1 MKLSEAWLREWVDPP
16 LSTEQLARRLT
27 MAGLE
32 VDSVEPAAP
41 ASEGVVVAE
50 IRDVQP
56 HPDAQR
62 LSICR
67 VFDGENEL
75 QVVCGAPNVAPGMK
89 SALAR
94 VGAVLPGGLH
104 IEQTQFRGQDSA
116 GMLLSAA
123 ELGLG
128 DDASGILEL
137 DPDLAPGIALG
148 LALALDDCSI
158 DIELTANRGDCLS
171 IRGIARELKVLTESE
186 LTAPSCAPVEATVK
200 DRFPVRLEDPA
211 GCPRYLGRAIRNV
224 DLSRRTP
231 LWMQERLR
239 RCGLRSIDP
248 AVDVTNYV
256 MLELGQPLH
265 AFDLAILQREVVVR
279 RARAGEQLELLDGR
293 TVALD
298 AETLLIADA
307 GGPVAIAGVMG
318 GERSGIQADTRDIF
332 LECAFFA
339 PLGVAGTARRYG
351 LHTDA
356 SQRFERGV
364 DYGIQHAAMERATRL
379 LLDIVGGEPGPVV
392 ETGSE
397 AHLPQAAR
405 VTLRHRRLRQL
416 TGLDVDADTVT
427 GILQRLELV
436 IEEQRSDDAAGC
448 VWSVRAPS
456 HRFDIAIEEDLVEE
470 VCRILG
476 YDQIPV
482 RAPATRLD
490 LRAVPIA
497 STPRRQI
504 KQRLADLGYQ
514 EAVTY
519 SFIDPRLADL
529 LDPGREALVLANPMS
544 QDQSVMRTSLLPGLV
559 RALVANV
566 NRQQARV
573 RLFELGRCFV
583 GGDTFAQRGE
593 PFAQRGDT
601 FAQRGDTFAQRGD
614 TFAQRGDTFAQRGE
628 PFAQRGELLAQRWTL
643 GGAVFGARLPENW
656 SHAPERAD
664 FFDLKGD
671 VESLLVPTGHTF
683 GFEPR
688 QDPVLHP
695 GQSATVVRNSQPVGR
710 LGRLHP
716 ELEQA
721 FELPGPVYVFEL
733 DAEAVEARAVPV
745 FREVSRFPSVRR
757 DLSLLV
763 PEATTAAAV
772 EQALRRA
779 LGPVLTEFRLFDL
792 YQGEGIDSS
801 KKSVAVGLTFQDP
814 SRTLAESDINDLIDA
829 AVSALETD
837 LGARL
842 R

>member
-94 VGAVLPGGLH
+94 VGAVLPGDLRV
-104 IEQTQFRGQDSA
+104 EQTRLRGQDSA

-128 DDASGILEL
+128 EDDSGILEL
-137 DPDLAPGIALG
+137 DVDLIPGITLAS
-148 LALALDDCSI
+148 ALALDDRSI
-158 DIELTANRGDCLS
+158 DIELTPNRGDCLS
-171 IRGIARELKVLTESE
+171 VRGIARELRVLTECE
-186 LTAPSCAPVEATVK
+186 LTAPSCTPVEATVR
-200 DRFPVRLEDPA
+200 DHFPVRLEDRA
-211 GCPRYLGRAIRNV
+211 GCPRYLGRVLRNV

-239 RCGLRSIDP
+239 RSGMRSIDP

-265 AFDLAILQREVVVR
+265 AFDLAILQREIVVR

-298 AETLLIADA
+298 GETLLIADA
-307 GGPVAIAGVMG
+307 DGPVAIAGVMG
-318 GERSGIQADTRDIF
+318 GERSGIQSDTRDIF

-339 PLGVAGTARRYG
+339 PLGVSGTARRYG
-351 LHTDA
+351 LQTDA

-364 DYGIQHAAMERATRL
+364 DHGLQHAAMERATRL

-392 ETGSE
+392 ESASE
-397 AHLPQAAR
+397 AHLPPAAR
-405 VTLRHRRLRQL
+405 VTLRHARLRQL
-416 TGLDVDADTVT
+416 TGLDVDAGTVA

-436 IEEQRSDDAAGC
+436 IEEQRQDDLGDC
-448 VWSVRAPS
+448 VWQVRAPS

-482 RAPATRLD
+482 RAPTTRLD

-519 SFIDPRLADL
+519 SFVDPKLADL
-529 LDPGREALVLANPMS
+529 LDPAGEALGLTNPMS
-544 QDQSVMRTSLLPGLV
+544 QDQSVMRTNLLPGLL
-559 RALVANV
+559 RALVSNV

-583 GGDTFAQRGE
+583 RGN
-593 PFAQRGDT
+593 T
-601 FAQRGDTFAQRGD
+601 FAQRGDT
-614 TFAQRGDTFAQRGE
+614 
-628 PFAQRGELLAQRWTL
+628 LAQRWTL
-643 GGAVFGARLPENW
+643 GGVVFGARLPENW
-656 SHAPERAD
+656 SHASERAD
-664 FFDLKGD
+664 FFDVKGD
-671 VESLLVPTGHTF
+671 VESLLALTGHTF
-683 GFEPR
+683 EFAPR
-688 QDPVLHP
+688 HDPVLHP
-695 GQSATVVRNSQPVGR
+695 GQSATVVRDSQPVGR

-721 FELPGPVYVFEL
+721 LELPGPVYVFEL
-733 DAEAVEARAVPV
+733 DAEAVETRAVPV

-763 PEATTAAAV
+763 PGATTAAAV

-814 SRTLAESDINDLIDA
+814 SRTLAESDINHLIDA